1 LSKYLNKNQV
11 TLNKTFQA
19 LSDPTRRK
27 ILQLLR
33 KNDLSVNEIA
43 GDFDMTLPSLSH
55 HLNILKNADLV
66 STKRRGQQIIYS
78 LNLSVF
84 EEIAEEVYNFFKK
97 NNKK

>member
-1 LSKYLNKNQV
+1 M